1 MLDHDGEQTNAFT
14 AAWVMQ
20 VSFSPLLLA
29 FSINPKNRSYS
40 MLRNSGVCAI
50 SVLKQNQIP
59 LAQHFASSDVDKM
72 TGYQWQYATSSAPIL
87 SESSA
92 YFDCKVTQTVESG
105 DHVIIVCEVID
116 AGYLQQRL
124 PLLYSE
130 TGDIDRSSKMFK

>member
-1 MLDHDGEQTNAFT
+1 
-14 AAWVMQ
+14 
-20 VSFSPLLLA
+20 
-29 FSINPKNRSYS
+29 